1 MAFQALEWRDK
12 EVVNAA
18 KKVLKETSKEVA
30 ENVMADAKQILKRK
44 ATTTTEKGLLDQFSI
59 KKSKFDDTG
68 YLVYCQGPSKWWP
81 PYHAS
86 FLEMGT
92 FKDIAKPFM
101 RPAGKKNKSKA
112 KRMYQEALGK
122 L

>member
-1 MAFQALEWRDK
+1 MKIEWCDK

-18 KKVLKETSKEVA
+18 KIVLKNTSKEIA
-30 ENVMADAKQILKRK
+30 KIVMQDAQKHLRRK

-59 KKSKFDDTG
+59 EPSKYDKTT
-68 YLVYCQGPSKWWP
+68 YLVWCQGPNKWWP

-112 KRMYQEALGK
+112 KRMYQEALDK